1 MRQRVSNI
9 MRLYTKQRRLS
20 AMLAQQFYERER
32 ESRMLVDIMGG
43 AMELRNGESG
53 PHVKHVRK
61 LTEMMLEHLMRKT
74 DRYRITSSDRS
85 TIAAASTLHD
95 LGKLSIPDSIL
106 NKPGKLTPEEFEIM
120 KTHTTIGADMLEG
133 MVQYRDSALVRAARD
148 ICRWHHERYD
158 GSGYP
163 DGLKGEEIPIS
174 AQVVA
179 LVDVY
184 DALTSDRVYKKAF
197 PHEKA
202 MRMILNGDCGA
213 FNPLLIDCLIDLQD
227 RIIVEKDEQDS
238 PPPYFG
244 E

>member
-1 MRQRVSNI
+1 
-9 MRLYTKQRRLS
+9 
-20 AMLAQQFYERER
+20 
-32 ESRMLVDIMGG
+32 
-43 AMELRNGESG
+43 MELRNGESG

-74 DRYRITSSDRS
+74 DRYHITSSDRG

-95 LGKLSIPDSIL
+95 LGKLSIPDNIL

-120 KTHTTIGADMLEG
+120 KTHTTVGADMLEG
-133 MVQYRDSALVRAARD
+133 MAQYRDSALVRAARD

-174 AQVVA
+174 AQVVS

-202 MRMILNGDCGA
+202 MHMILNGECGA